1 MKKIFLLPFCLLCV
15 CMNADANDT
24 TNSNC
29 GVNGVSCNDTPLIN
43 YTRTEADYRAY
54 GERVKRDHLY
64 TKEAVGNNLT
74 ATIPPSV
81 EEDIVIAEQVVED
94 IKEDKPILQ
103 NKVEIEIVPTEDD
116 DFSVVELNLKEENET
131 RKEDVKESLNEPIIP
146 DAFAKTESK
155 EIEVSREDFE
165 KPGEIISREEK
176 IATAHTPKNEVKR
189 TDTILIS
196 ENDGSAYEVV
206 CEEECDEILDD
217 DNVSSEFTE
226 ESFDIA
232 DYIDES
238 GDEVVF
244 TNVGETKKVVAELDI
259 KEVKITDNT
268 ILTWEANEGEN
279 LRELLTK
286 WSNMSGWKLLWN
298 TNRNYVLSA
307 SVMFKGKFADVSSAL
322 IRAFARARPAPIA
335 TYYKGN
341 RVIVVETME
350 NENAY

>member
-15 CMNADANDT
+15 CVNASANET
-24 TNSNC
+24 TTSNANC

-54 GERVKRDHLY
+54 GERAKRDHLY
-64 TKEAVGNNLT
+64 TKEGAGNNLT
-74 ATIPPSV
+74 ATIPPAV
-81 EEDIVIAEQVVED
+81 EEDVVKAE
-94 IKEDKPILQ
+94 IKIENQEKPILQ
-103 NKVEIEIVPTEDD
+103 NKVVIEEAPVVEE
-116 DFSVVELNLKEENET
+116 DFSTVELNI
-131 RKEDVKESLNEPIIP
+131 KEDESGSSE
-146 DAFAKTESK
+146 DGTFAGTGSK
-155 EIEVSREDFE
+155 EIEVTDKDFE
-165 KPGEIISREEK
+165 KGGEVTSREEK
-176 IATAHTPKNEVKR
+176 IANLDTPKNEVKR
-189 TDTILIS
+189 TDTILVS
-196 ENDGSAYEVV
+196 ENDGSVYEVV
-206 CEEECDEILDD
+206 CEEECDEIMDD
-217 DNVSSEFTE
+217 DTITSEFTE

-232 DYIDES
+232 DYVDED
-238 GDEVVF
+238 GEEIVF
-244 TNVGETKKVVAELDI
+244 TNVGNEKKVVTELDI
-259 KEVKITDNT
+259 KEVKIADNT

-286 WSNMSGWKLLWN
+286 WSDMSGWKLLWN

>member
-15 CMNADANDT
+15 CVNASANET
-24 TNSNC
+24 TTSNANC

-54 GERVKRDHLY
+54 GERAKRDHLY
-64 TKEAVGNNLT
+64 TKEGAGNNLT
-74 ATIPPSV
+74 ATIPPAV
-81 EEDIVIAEQVVED
+81 EEDVVKAE
-94 IKEDKPILQ
+94 IKIENQEKPILQ
-103 NKVEIEIVPTEDD
+103 NKVVIEEAPVVEE
-116 DFSVVELNLKEENET
+116 DFSTVELNI
-131 RKEDVKESLNEPIIP
+131 KEDESEPVEEG
-146 DAFAKTESK
+146 AFAGTDSK
-155 EIEVSREDFE
+155 EIEVTKEDFE
-165 KPGEIISREEK
+165 KGGEVISREEK
-176 IATAHTPKNEVKR
+176 IATLDTPKNEVKR
-189 TDTILIS
+189 TDTILVS
-196 ENDGSAYEVV
+196 ENDGSVYEVV
-206 CEEECDEILDD
+206 CEEECDEIMDD
-217 DNVSSEFTE
+217 DTITSEFTE

-232 DYIDES
+232 DYVDED
-238 GDEVVF
+238 GEEIVF
-244 TNVGETKKVVAELDI
+244 TNVGNEKKVVTELDI
-259 KEVKITDNT
+259 KEVKIADNT

-286 WSNMSGWKLLWN
+286 WSDMSGWKLLWN